1 MRSFAVPLAAL
12 LIAIST
18 VSSVGAEKK
27 YIDKKVRSE
36 NIEYA
41 VSLAA
46 EGGDLGHAFVI
57 WNKGDSAAK
66 MTTQQVVGFYPQ
78 ADKNKY
84 KAVFGLSPGQIFD
97 DSTEKPDYVVIVSVN
112 SDAYN
117 KARAVFEKW
126 KSSGNYMLGFSDC
139 TTFAAEI
146 GAAIGLNMPSRVFA
160 PYPIE
165 YIKKVGQS
173 N

>member
-1 MRSFAVPLAAL
+1 MRDFTVDLAVLLVVVSAMPSVAADR
-12 LIAIST
+12 
-18 VSSVGAEKK
+18 K

-36 NIEYA
+36 PTEYA

-46 EGGDLGHAFVI
+46 QGGDLGHAFVI
-57 WNKGDSAAK
+57 WNRGDNAAM

-78 ADKNKY
+78 ADTTKY
-84 KAVFGLSPGQIFD
+84 EAVFGLSPGQIFD
-97 DSTEKPDYVVIVSVN
+97 DSREKPEYVVIVSVN
-112 SDAYN
+112 SDAYE

-126 KSSGNYMLGFSDC
+126 KSSGNYMLGFKDC

-160 PYPIE
+160 PYPIQ
-165 YIKKVGQS
+165 YIKAIAEK

>member
-1 MRSFAVPLAAL
+1 MRCFTVTLAGL
-12 LIAIST
+12 LIAVST
-18 VSSVGAEKK
+18 APSVAAEKK

-36 NIEYA
+36 STEYA

-46 EGGDLGHAFVI
+46 QGGELGHAFVV
-57 WNKGDSAAK
+57 WNKGDSTAN

-78 ADKNKY
+78 PDKSKY
-84 KAVFGLSPGQIFD
+84 EAVFGLSPGQIFD
-97 DSTEKPDYVVIVSVN
+97 DSREKPEYAVIVSVN
-112 SDAYN
+112 SDTYE
-117 KARAVFEKW
+117 KARTVFEKW

-146 GAAIGLNMPSRVFA
+146 GAAIGLNMPSRIFA

-165 YIKKVGQS
+165 YIKGIADK